1 MSSSEPTSSPDFG
14 HQSNPSNL
22 YSQLPES
29 NDDHVNVGRIIR
41 AHGLNGQLR
50 VRVLSDVPERFQP
63 GQGVY
68 IDDSQFTIRSFGIF
82 RGDEILLTLVGVD
95 SRNAAQKFVDNWITV
110 PREAVPPLPE
120 GEWFHFQLLGLRVI
134 TGQGEE
140 LGKITEILE
149 TGSNDVYVVTLAG
162 TEILIPAIKSV
173 ITEVRLEDGIM
184 LVALPDGLR

>member
-14 HQSNPSNL
+14 HQIDPSNL
-22 YSQLPES
+22 SRQIPES
-29 NDDHVNVGRIIR
+29 NDDHVTVGRIIR
-41 AHGLNGQLR
+41 VHGLNGQLR

-63 GQGVY
+63 GQVVY
-68 IDDSQFTIRSFGIF
+68 IDDSRFTIRSFGIF
-82 RGDEILLTLVGVD
+82 RGDEILLGLVGVD
-95 SRNAAQKFVDNWITV
+95 SRYSAQKFVNKWITV
-110 PREAVPPLPE
+110 PQEAVPPLPE
-120 GEWFHFQLLGLRVI
+120 GEWFHFQLIGLRVI

-140 LGKITEILE
+140 LGEITEILE

-162 TEILIPAIKSV
+162 KEILIPAIKSV